1 MNQPA
6 EEIFQPTAAV
16 LALAFPGLGY
26 LYLRQ
31 PTRALYLAIGVLGL
45 VVAGL
50 FIGGLDV
57 VDRQA
62 DFWWFIPQAG
72 IGPLALFIDWLRHAP
87 LAASVV
93 PSVSRVNEVG
103 TLYVVMAGMT
113 NAIAV
118 IDCAWHESPS
128 SAARRARA

>member
-6 EEIFQPTAAV
+6 DEIFQPTAAV
-16 LALAFPGLGY
+16 LALVFPGLGY

-31 PTRALYLAIGVLGL
+31 PTRAAYLALGVLGL
-45 VVAGL
+45 VVAGI
-50 FIGGLDV
+50 FIGGIDV

-72 IGPLALFIDWLRHAP
+72 IGPLAFFLDWLRHGP
-87 LAASVV
+87 LAASLV

-128 SAARRARA
+128 TGARRLHA

>member
-1 MNQPA
+1 MNRSSH
-6 EEIFQPTAAV
+6 EILQPTAAV

-45 VVAGL
+45 VVLGT
-50 FIGGLDV
+50 FIGGIDV
-57 VDRQA
+57 VDRRA

-72 IGPLALFIDWLRHAP
+72 IGPLAFLIDWLRSGP
-87 LAASVV
+87 LAPSVV
-93 PSVSRVNEVG
+93 ASISRVNEVG
-103 TLYVVMAGMT
+103 TLCVVMAGMT

-118 IDCAWHESPS
+118 IDCAWHEPPG
-128 SAARRARA
+128 ATARRRSA